1 MGKNLNINKNQF
13 NENEQDSLDHFK
25 VLLQAYKKFKQI
37 AKIESEIG
45 ANQNRKPAK
54 LNKDDLDKIKL
65 LEARLGYTLVAF
77 ENNSNE
83 YRKGEILSGIHFLLD
98 DYLKL
103 LNPDIKKEN
112 VITFSLPKA
121 KSIESSEFNGFF
133 E

>member
-1 MGKNLNINKNQF
+1 MGKNLNTNKNQF
-13 NENEQDSLDHFK
+13 KESEQDSLDHFK

-37 AKIESEIG
+37 AKLESELSV
-45 ANQNRKPAK
+45 NQMRNPAK

-65 LEARLGYTLVAF
+65 LESRLGCNLVAF

-83 YRKGEILSGIHFLLD
+83 YRKSEILSGIHLLLD

-103 LNPDIKKEN
+103 FNPDINKEN
-112 VITFSLPKA
+112 VITFSPSKA